1 MEKLWIWLPAASL
14 AVLFAFIVG
23 CGDDGDGGNAGP
35 EPVPAEIQGI
45 FDKPAYR
52 NASWALRVV
61 DLDSGRIIHDVNS
74 GRPRLIASVR
84 KLFSVGVAPKPS
96 APITSFVPPCT
107 GRGRSAAPASS
118 PET

>member
-14 AVLFAFIVG
+14 AVLFAFIAG
-23 CGDDGDGGNAGP
+23 CGGGNAGP
-35 EPVPAEIQGI
+35 EPVLPEPVPAEIQRI

-52 NASWALRVV
+52 NGSWALRVV

-74 GRPRLIASVR
+74 GRPRLIASV
-84 KLFSVGVAPKPS
+84 
-96 APITSFVPPCT
+96 PPCT
-107 GRGRSAAPASS
+107 SRGRSAAPAFS